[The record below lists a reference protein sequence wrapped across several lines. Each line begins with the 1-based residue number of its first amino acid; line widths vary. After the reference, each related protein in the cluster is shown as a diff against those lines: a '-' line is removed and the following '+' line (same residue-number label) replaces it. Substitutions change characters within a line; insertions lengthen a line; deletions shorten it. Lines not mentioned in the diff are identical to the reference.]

1 MTNDPKFDTEDH
13 PPFAPNVTSVE
24 RPVDSPRLDS
34 KKKQSRFG
42 TSMAV
47 LLALA
52 GFGLLAV
59 LILGCSGGNPAIL
72 VLLLAMVGFLLLH
85 YIVWGRSLSR
95 SDVHTEDHPSP
106 E

>member
-59 LILGCSGGNPAIL
+59 LILGCSGGNPAFSRISAEL
-72 VLLLAMVGFLLLH
+72 GGFFCLGLPN
-85 YIVWGRSLSR
+85 GEE
-95 SDVHTEDHPSP
+95 VHE
-106 E
+106 

>member
-24 RPVDSPRLDS
+24 RPVDAPSSDS

-42 TSMAV
+42 NSIGV
-47 LLALA
+47 LLALL

-59 LILGCSGGNPAIL
+59 LILGCSGGNPTVL

-95 SDVHTEDHPSP
+95 SDVHTEDHSSP

>member
-1 MTNDPKFDTEDH
+1 MANDPKFDTEDH

-24 RPVDSPRLDS
+24 RPVGAPSADS

-42 TSMAV
+42 NGVAV

-59 LILGCSGGNPAIL
+59 LIVGCSGGNPAIL

-95 SDVHTEDHPSP
+95 SDVHTEDHSSP